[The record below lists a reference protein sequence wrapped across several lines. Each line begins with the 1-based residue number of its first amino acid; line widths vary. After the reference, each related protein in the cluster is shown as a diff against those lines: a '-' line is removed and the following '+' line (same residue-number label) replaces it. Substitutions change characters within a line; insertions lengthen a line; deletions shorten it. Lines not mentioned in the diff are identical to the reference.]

1 MHSEIPGLSQSPIVN
16 HGSLLSAQ
24 SADQNSPCNLQGE
37 LITSTDKKHVIPAHL
52 SSLETLKSA
61 DSSVQLN
68 CGGIDDDQI
77 NVNIVENKPVIDLVI
92 GDNKDNNVNV
102 MKKTLKTVSNVN
114 KKLTKKISC
123 VSKFTLNDVD
133 PPKTASDDSS
143 HVKNIP
149 DLPSWSLKDKMSFF
163 HSKLD
168 YIKTTDNEFM
178 NTAQEDTSNPLLDVI
193 FNFLSFFLLS
203 SLLSFQLNFFT
214 LLTTLSLHV
223 MAGFRDPAYFNNIF
237 IGVGTVF
244 SLGVFIFGTQYYTHL
259 SLLHNPYLGFSN
271 LSNRIPF
278 IFKESVPL
286 VHPEL
291 GTTNIPWILDTG

>member
-1 MHSEIPGLSQSPIVN
+1 M
-16 HGSLLSAQ
+16 
-24 SADQNSPCNLQGE
+24 
-37 LITSTDKKHVIPAHL
+37 
-52 SSLETLKSA
+52 
-61 DSSVQLN
+61 
-68 CGGIDDDQI
+68 
-77 NVNIVENKPVIDLVI
+77 
-92 GDNKDNNVNV
+92 
-102 MKKTLKTVSNVN
+102 
-114 KKLTKKISC
+114 
-123 VSKFTLNDVD
+123 SKFTLNDVD

-237 IGVGTVF
+237 IGLGTVLGTVF